1 MRVTHATRCTA
12 VLTPG
17 TTPSFWQRGLF
28 WSKAAFDASPNLRK
42 QLMTTAIMAAL
53 GYSFATSTS
62 NAPGTVIGSDGTL
75 QYGAHNLLLY
85 SADLTNAAWDLQG
98 DALAAVSD
106 IPPGESGG
114 VAKRVT
120 FSSGSSILR
129 QQMSGNLVAGAT
141 YQIVFWARSSAS
153 GGASNI
159 RATTN
164 NTVAW
169 GTGFSTKVAL
179 SSTWQK
185 FIVSGVASNTT
196 SAYIMLGRS
205 DASHADDATCAGNVD
220 IYVPALAR
228 YPAATDTIPTTSA
241 AVYGPRQTYERG
253 AGSNLIKDSGDLST
267 ASWTRRG
274 TANAT
279 AGAALSN
286 GVVASLVTG
295 LGAVISNDIYQ
306 IITLASGI
314 RADAAFWLQR
324 VSTSGTL
331 VIYNPS
337 DSTKG
342 QWNVDLSKVSDG
354 PQWISRGHPAVTIA
368 SEFSGSAGNG
378 CGYQLCAAA
387 GTLSF
392 YIASSL
398 QIGTVHTAAYLRT
411 TTSPAALYTA
421 GTPVQQNLFANSADM
436 TSFTA
441 TQGSWGATT
450 TTPEGAAAAKLVENG
465 ANAQHEARLTAVLAA
480 GCTYTLE
487 VVAQAAGRNLLVYT
501 NNGAGGANYDLSG
514 GSVGADVGTA
524 PLRKTITSLGGGW
537 YRCRISFVA
546 TTGTELVRF
555 LLLSGTTNTYAG
567 DASSG
572 AYLGQ
577 PMLYEGMGDL
587 SYKVTTGTPYSLY
600 YQRSIIRENA
610 ATRETL
616 QPRDLTQAA
625 WTKSGS
631 MTAAKT
637 ATGTDGVANSSST
650 LTSGGTNQTCLQVV
664 TSASATRAFS
674 ARIRS
679 RSASSLT
686 IDMTVDGGTT
696 WNAVTVNAAFMPY
709 SITQAAV
716 TNPSYGFRL
725 RGNGDAIDVDFV
737 QGEQGS
743 VATSPIWGTESAA
756 QTRSADQDTSTNT
769 PANAGTWCVSFT
781 PNNPGSATAQTILKY
796 GAAHLYVQSG
806 SVKATD
812 GTNTITI
819 GTANANVLNTVAL
832 SWTGSTLAGSLNGA
846 AAVSGSF
853 TGTFGSGATV
863 SVGSDAGST
872 PLVGEIGV
880 WQAGSIAAS
889 IAQLASASA
898 GMLA

>member
-1 MRVTHATRCTA
+1 MRTTHSLRCTA
-12 VLTPG
+12 GLSGGSGPI
-17 TTPSFWQRGLF
+17 SFWQRGLF

-378 CGYQLCAAA
+378 CGYQLCAAS

-392 YIASSL
+392 YIATSL
-398 QIGTVHTAAYLRT
+398 QVGTIHTAAYLKT
-411 TTSPAALYTA
+411 TPTAPLYTA
-421 GTPVQQNLFANSADM
+421 GTPVSQNLANGSG
-436 TSFTA
+436 
-441 TQGSWGATT
+441 TQSIT
-450 TTPEGAAAAKLVENG
+450 
-465 ANAQHEARLTAVLAA
+465 VLP
-480 GCTYTLE
+480 GCVYSILHQSGGTYTL
-487 VVAQAAGRNLLVYT
+487 
-501 NNGAGGANYDLSG
+501 SG
-514 GSVGADVGTA
+514 
-524 PLRKTITSLGGGW
+524 
-537 YRCRISFVA
+537 A
-546 TTGTELVRF
+546 TTGTTTA
-555 LLLSGTTNTYAG
+555 GTTTTFVAASATLTLT
-567 DASSG
+567 ASSTPT
-572 AYLGQ
+572 LLQ
-577 PMLYEGMGDL
+577 VWEG
-587 SYKVTTGTPYSLY
+587 TGTMAYVAGPYSLY